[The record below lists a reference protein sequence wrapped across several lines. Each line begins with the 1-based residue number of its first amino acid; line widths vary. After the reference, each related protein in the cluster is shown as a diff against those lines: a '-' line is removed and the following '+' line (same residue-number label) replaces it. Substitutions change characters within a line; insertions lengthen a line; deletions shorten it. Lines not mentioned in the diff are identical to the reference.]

1 MDDFILLKRR
11 INMEEIDTSDY
22 KLDKHGR
29 KIKAHRLVFNKGE
42 DDGKKGVSEQMKKS
56 FDQFMQEH
64 TPDLTEE
71 QLNELVAEL
80 QEVLGKSDPAGKW
93 ISDFVHSDNP
103 KFAGKSKEKRKQMA
117 LAAYYA
123 KQRNEEAE
131 IEESNNTQKKFT
143 VVHYSPKTDRNVTKK
158 IKANSES
165 EVWDRLKAKG
175 INPVSVKEDHVAEGY
190 GVGWM
195 LRADPKLGAKVKAKT
210 DAAKLRQKYM
220 GKTSDEIE
228 KMRKEKAKQ
237 TNEALRLSPEAGK
250 KLSAAVASAA
260 KGGKVH
266 FQSTSVGKDGKK
278 TTEHGYTDSEGNR
291 VVTKVVKE
299 EEHMD
304 EALKGNQH
312 KIDKNKNGKID
323 AHDFKLLR
331 KEDRVEEMN
340 KPNKEV
346 PTKETTPPADKA
358 KKMWAIKPPA
368 RTEKPKLDVL
378 KKEEIEQIDELS
390 VDTLERYKR
399 KAGEQM
405 KQNTDATAT
414 HDRVAKP
421 GKEKVVA
428 KRIAGRSLAT
438 HKQVQQMYKQMNKEE
453 SSIEEAQ
460 SHQAKTTMKHID
472 NPTAGE
478 KKAAKDIKP
487 GIAGFRDRIAMLK
500 SAEARGALKKE
511 EAEQIDELSVGTL
524 SDYQKAASKSVAYG
538 GVDYKKDPN
547 KFMKRLKGYMTAH
560 DKINKKLAIKEPNLK
575 KEEVEQMDE
584 MWPGTAE
591 YKKKFPDTERTTGR
605 GERHDIEKTS
615 TGVKATRRY
624 STDDTT
630 EKPANAPKRGRGR
643 PKKDKFAEAVDFLMS
658 VNEDQFEELIA
669 EGFDAFFEAYERA
682 VTK

>member
-1 MDDFILLKRR
+1 
-11 INMEEIDTSDY
+11 MEEIDTSDY

-165 EVWDRLKAKG
+165 EVWDKLKAKG
-175 INPVSVKEDHVAEGY
+175 INPVSVKEEHVTEGY

-210 DAAKLRQKYM
+210 DAAKLLQKYM

-331 KEDRVEEMN
+331 KEE
-340 KPNKEV
+340 
-346 PTKETTPPADKA
+346 AD
-358 KKMWAIKPPA
+358 
-368 RTEKPKLDVL
+368 
-378 KKEEIEQIDELS
+378 EID
-390 VDTLERYKR
+390 
-399 KAGEQM
+399 
-405 KQNTDATAT
+405 
-414 HDRVAKP
+414 
-421 GKEKVVA
+421 
-428 KRIAGRSLAT
+428 
-438 HKQVQQMYKQMNKEE
+438 
-453 SSIEEAQ
+453 EAQ

-511 EAEQIDELSVGTL
+511 EAEQVDEAVSSSDAKTTAERLVKKTIATHGIANPRTASDHAKNAHAIEKTLDRASVARSPIHL
-524 SDYQKAASKSVAYG
+524 ANAHSDVKTVSAATRRHNVAQNMSGAERKAHKALQSGVVKHLQQHLDQHKQAFQNAAAKYASK
-538 GVDYKKDPN
+538 N
-547 KFMKRLKGYMTAH
+547 KT
-560 DKINKKLAIKEPNLK
+560 N
-575 KEEVEQMDE
+575 EEVEQMDE
-584 MWPGTAE
+584 MWPGTPE

-605 GERHDIEKTS
+605 GERHDIQKTS

-624 STDDTT
+624 SSDDTT

-669 EGFDAFFEAYERA
+669 EGFDAFFAAYERA

>member
-1 MDDFILLKRR
+1 
-11 INMEEIDTSDY
+11 MEEIDTSDY

-131 IEESNNTQKKFT
+131 IEEGNNTQKKFT

-175 INPVSVKEDHVAEGY
+175 INPVSVKEEHV
-190 GVGWM
+190 
-195 LRADPKLGAKVKAKT
+195 
-210 DAAKLRQKYM
+210 
-220 GKTSDEIE
+220 
-228 KMRKEKAKQ
+228 
-237 TNEALRLSPEAGK
+237 NEALRLSPEAGK

-472 NPTAGE
+472 KPTAGE

-500 SAEARGALKKE
+500 SAQARGALKKE

-669 EGFDAFFEAYERA
+669 EGFDAFFAAYERA

>member
-22 KLDKHGR
+22 KLDKRGR

-131 IEESNNTQKKFT
+131 IEEGNNTQKKFT

-175 INPVSVKEDHVAEGY
+175 INPVSVKEEHV
-190 GVGWM
+190 
-195 LRADPKLGAKVKAKT
+195 
-210 DAAKLRQKYM
+210 
-220 GKTSDEIE
+220 
-228 KMRKEKAKQ
+228 
-237 TNEALRLSPEAGK
+237 NEALRLSPEAGK

-472 NPTAGE
+472 KPTAGE

-500 SAEARGALKKE
+500 SAQARGALKKE
-511 EAEQIDELSVGTL
+511 EAEQIDELSVNTL
-524 SDYQKAASKSVAYG
+524 SDYKKAASKSIAYD
-538 GVDYKKDPN
+538 VDYSTNPN
-547 KFMKRLKGYMTAH
+547 KFMKRLKGYETAT
-560 DKINKKLAIKEPNLK
+560 DKINKKFAIKEPNLK
-575 KEEVEQMDE
+575 KEEAEQMDE
-584 MWPGTAE
+584 MWPGTPE

-605 GERHDIEKTS
+605 GERHDIQKTS
-615 TGVKATRRY
+615 SGVKATRRY

-643 PKKDKFAEAVDFLMS
+643 PKKDKFAEAIDFLMS
-658 VNEDQFEELIA
+658 ADEQQFEELIA

>member
-1 MDDFILLKRR
+1 
-11 INMEEIDTSDY
+11 ME
-22 KLDKHGR
+22 KK
-29 KIKAHRLVFNKGE
+29 KIKTDRIVFNKGE

-80 QEVLGKSDPAGKW
+80 QEVLGKDDPAGKW

-123 KQRNEEAE
+123 KQRNEEVEEIDELSKSTLGSYIKKSAMEYGRDKQLVGRESPSGMVKDARPEVRHKLKKRAAGIAKATDRLTKEEAE
-131 IEESNNTQKKFT
+131 IEEGNNTQKKFT

-158 IKANSES
+158 IRANSES
-165 EVWDRLKAKG
+165 EVWDKLKAKG
-175 INPVSVKEDHVAEGY
+175 INPVSVKEEHATE
-190 GVGWM
+190 
-195 LRADPKLGAKVKAKT
+195 
-210 DAAKLRQKYM
+210 
-220 GKTSDEIE
+220 
-228 KMRKEKAKQ
+228 Q

-331 KEDRVEEMN
+331 KEE
-340 KPNKEV
+340 
-346 PTKETTPPADKA
+346 AD
-358 KKMWAIKPPA
+358 
-368 RTEKPKLDVL
+368 
-378 KKEEIEQIDELS
+378 EID
-390 VDTLERYKR
+390 
-399 KAGEQM
+399 
-405 KQNTDATAT
+405 
-414 HDRVAKP
+414 
-421 GKEKVVA
+421 
-428 KRIAGRSLAT
+428 
-438 HKQVQQMYKQMNKEE
+438 
-453 SSIEEAQ
+453 EAQ

-500 SAEARGALKKE
+500 SAQARGALKKE
-511 EAEQIDELSVGTL
+511 EAEQVDEAVSSSDAKTTAERLVKKTIATHGITNPRTASDHAKNAHAIEKTLDRASVARSPIHLANAHSDVKTVSAATRRHNVAQNMSGAERKAHKTL
-524 SDYQKAASKSVAYG
+524 QAGVVKHLQQHLDQHKQAFQNAAAKYASK
-538 GVDYKKDPN
+538 N
-547 KFMKRLKGYMTAH
+547 KT
-560 DKINKKLAIKEPNLK
+560 N
-575 KEEVEQMDE
+575 EEVEQMDE
-584 MWPGTAE
+584 MWPGTPE

-605 GERHDIEKTS
+605 GERHDIQKTS
-615 TGVKATRRY
+615 SGVKATRRY
-624 STDDTT
+624 SSDDTT

-669 EGFDAFFEAYERA
+669 EGFDAFFAAYERA

>member
-1 MDDFILLKRR
+1 
-11 INMEEIDTSDY
+11 MEEIDTSDY

-131 IEESNNTQKKFT
+131 SVVEGLSKRDQKDVAAIRAAIERLESQLKQPNVDKAAIQQSIAHEKKRLVLYGQSMAEDNNTQKKFT

-175 INPVSVKEDHVAEGY
+175 INPVSVKEEHV
-190 GVGWM
+190 
-195 LRADPKLGAKVKAKT
+195 
-210 DAAKLRQKYM
+210 
-220 GKTSDEIE
+220 
-228 KMRKEKAKQ
+228 
-237 TNEALRLSPEAGK
+237 NEALRLSPEAGK

-472 NPTAGE
+472 KPTAGE

-487 GIAGFRDRIAMLK
+487 GIVGFRDRIAMLK
-500 SAEARGALKKE
+500 SAQARGALKKE
-511 EAEQIDELSVGTL
+511 EAEQIDELSVNTL
-524 SDYQKAASKSVAYG
+524 SDYKKAASKSIAYD
-538 GVDYKKDPN
+538 VDYSTNPN
-547 KFMKRLKGYMTAH
+547 KFMKRLKGYETAT
-560 DKINKKLAIKEPNLK
+560 DKINKKFAIKEPNLK
-575 KEEVEQMDE
+575 KEEAEQMDE
-584 MWPGTAE
+584 MWPGTPE

-605 GERHDIEKTS
+605 GERHDIQKTS
-615 TGVKATRRY
+615 SGVKATRRY

-643 PKKDKFAEAVDFLMS
+643 PKKDKFAEAIDFLMS
-658 VNEDQFEELIA
+658 ADEQQFEELIA

>member
-1 MDDFILLKRR
+1 
-11 INMEEIDTSDY
+11 MEEIDTSDY
-22 KLDKHGR
+22 KLDKRGR

-131 IEESNNTQKKFT
+131 IEEGNNTQKKFT

-175 INPVSVKEDHVAEGY
+175 INPVSVKEEHV
-190 GVGWM
+190 
-195 LRADPKLGAKVKAKT
+195 
-210 DAAKLRQKYM
+210 
-220 GKTSDEIE
+220 
-228 KMRKEKAKQ
+228 
-237 TNEALRLSPEAGK
+237 NEALRLSPEAGK

-453 SSIEEAQ
+453 SGIEEAQ

-472 NPTAGE
+472 KPTAGE

-500 SAEARGALKKE
+500 SAQARGALKKE

-669 EGFDAFFEAYERA
+669 EGFDAFFAAYERA

>member
-1 MDDFILLKRR
+1 
-11 INMEEIDTSDY
+11 MEEIDTSDY
-22 KLDKHGR
+22 KLDKRGR

-80 QEVLGKSDPAGKW
+80 QEVLGKDDPAGKW

-103 KFAGKSKEKRKQMA
+103 KFVGKSKEKRKQMA

-123 KQRNEEAE
+123 KQRNEEV
-131 IEESNNTQKKFT
+131 ESVVEGNNQKSFT

-175 INPVSVKEDHVAEGY
+175 INPVSVKEEHATE
-190 GVGWM
+190 
-195 LRADPKLGAKVKAKT
+195 
-210 DAAKLRQKYM
+210 
-220 GKTSDEIE
+220 
-228 KMRKEKAKQ
+228 Q

-472 NPTAGE
+472 KPTAGE

-500 SAEARGALKKE
+500 SAQARGALKKE
-511 EAEQIDELSVGTL
+511 EAEQIDELSVNTL
-524 SDYQKAASKSVAYG
+524 SDYKKAASKSIAYD
-538 GVDYKKDPN
+538 VDYSTNPN
-547 KFMKRLKGYMTAH
+547 KFMKRLKGYETAT
-560 DKINKKLAIKEPNLK
+560 DKINKKFAIKEPNLK
-575 KEEVEQMDE
+575 KEEAEQMDE
-584 MWPGTAE
+584 MWPGTPE

-605 GERHDIEKTS
+605 GERHDIQKTS
-615 TGVKATRRY
+615 SGVKATRRY

-643 PKKDKFAEAVDFLMS
+643 PKKDKFAEAIDFLMS
-658 VNEDQFEELIA
+658 ADEQQFEELIA

>member
-1 MDDFILLKRR
+1 
-11 INMEEIDTSDY
+11 ME
-22 KLDKHGR
+22 KK
-29 KIKAHRLVFNKGE
+29 KIKTDRIVFNKGE

-80 QEVLGKSDPAGKW
+80 QEVLGKDDPAGKW

-131 IEESNNTQKKFT
+131 IEEGNNTQKKFT

-175 INPVSVKEDHVAEGY
+175 INPVSVKEEHVTEGY

-195 LRADPKLGAKVKAKT
+195 LRADPKLGAKVKAKI
-210 DAAKLRQKYM
+210 DADKLRQKYM

-331 KEDRVEEMN
+331 KEE
-340 KPNKEV
+340 
-346 PTKETTPPADKA
+346 AD
-358 KKMWAIKPPA
+358 
-368 RTEKPKLDVL
+368 
-378 KKEEIEQIDELS
+378 EID
-390 VDTLERYKR
+390 
-399 KAGEQM
+399 
-405 KQNTDATAT
+405 
-414 HDRVAKP
+414 
-421 GKEKVVA
+421 
-428 KRIAGRSLAT
+428 
-438 HKQVQQMYKQMNKEE
+438 
-453 SSIEEAQ
+453 EAQ

-511 EAEQIDELSVGTL
+511 EAEQVDEAVSSSDAKTTAERLVKKTIATHGIANPRTASDHAKNAHAIEKTLDRASVARSPIHL
-524 SDYQKAASKSVAYG
+524 ANAHSDVKTVSAATRRHNVAQNMSGAERKAHKALQSGVVKHLQQHLDQHKQAFQNAAAKYASK
-538 GVDYKKDPN
+538 N
-547 KFMKRLKGYMTAH
+547 KT
-560 DKINKKLAIKEPNLK
+560 N
-575 KEEVEQMDE
+575 EEVEQMDE
-584 MWPGTAE
+584 MWPGTPE

-605 GERHDIEKTS
+605 GERHDIQKTS

-624 STDDTT
+624 SSDDTT

-658 VNEDQFEELIA
+658 VNEDQFEELIS
-669 EGFDAFFEAYERA
+669 EGFDAFFAAYERA

>member
-1 MDDFILLKRR
+1 
-11 INMEEIDTSDY
+11 ME
-22 KLDKHGR
+22 KK
-29 KIKAHRLVFNKGE
+29 KIKTDRIVFNKGE

-175 INPVSVKEDHVAEGY
+175 INPVSVKEEHATE
-190 GVGWM
+190 
-195 LRADPKLGAKVKAKT
+195 
-210 DAAKLRQKYM
+210 
-220 GKTSDEIE
+220 
-228 KMRKEKAKQ
+228 Q

-331 KEDRVEEMN
+331 KEE
-340 KPNKEV
+340 
-346 PTKETTPPADKA
+346 AD
-358 KKMWAIKPPA
+358 
-368 RTEKPKLDVL
+368 
-378 KKEEIEQIDELS
+378 EID
-390 VDTLERYKR
+390 
-399 KAGEQM
+399 
-405 KQNTDATAT
+405 
-414 HDRVAKP
+414 
-421 GKEKVVA
+421 
-428 KRIAGRSLAT
+428 
-438 HKQVQQMYKQMNKEE
+438 
-453 SSIEEAQ
+453 EAQ

-500 SAEARGALKKE
+500 SAQARGALKKE
-511 EAEQIDELSVGTL
+511 EAEQLGEDAYDRVSPEMTHHKLVDGKPNVPKKIDSRDIHLHHIGTGNPTAENAKYKVVAVGPKSKL
-524 SDYQKAASKSVAYG
+524 ASK
-538 GVDYKKDPN
+538 
-547 KFMKRLKGYMTAH
+547 H
-560 DKINKKLAIKEPNLK
+560 NLK
-575 KEEVEQMDE
+575 VGSTISGTHVNDHMDYGTGGGHVHVHTAKPKAHFMEEAKQMDE

-605 GERHDIEKTS
+605 GERHDIQKTS
-615 TGVKATRRY
+615 SGVKATRRY
-624 STDDTT
+624 SSDDTT

-669 EGFDAFFEAYERA
+669 EGFDAFFAAYERA

>member
-1 MDDFILLKRR
+1 
-11 INMEEIDTSDY
+11 MEEIDTSDY
-22 KLDKHGR
+22 KLDKRGR

-131 IEESNNTQKKFT
+131 IEEGNNTQKKFT

-175 INPVSVKEDHVAEGY
+175 INPVSVKEEHV
-190 GVGWM
+190 
-195 LRADPKLGAKVKAKT
+195 
-210 DAAKLRQKYM
+210 
-220 GKTSDEIE
+220 
-228 KMRKEKAKQ
+228 
-237 TNEALRLSPEAGK
+237 NEALRLSPEAGK

-472 NPTAGE
+472 KPTAGE

-500 SAEARGALKKE
+500 SAQARGALKKE
-511 EAEQIDELSVGTL
+511 EAEQIDELSVNTL
-524 SDYQKAASKSVAYG
+524 SDYKKAASKSIAYD
-538 GVDYKKDPN
+538 VDYSTNPN
-547 KFMKRLKGYMTAH
+547 KFMKRLKGYETAT
-560 DKINKKLAIKEPNLK
+560 DKINKKFAIKEPNLK
-575 KEEVEQMDE
+575 KEEAEQMDE
-584 MWPGTAE
+584 MWPGTPE

-605 GERHDIEKTS
+605 GERHDIQKTS
-615 TGVKATRRY
+615 SGVKATRRY

-643 PKKDKFAEAVDFLMS
+643 PKKDKFAEAIDFLMS
-658 VNEDQFEELIA
+658 ADEQQFEELIA

>member
-1 MDDFILLKRR
+1 
-11 INMEEIDTSDY
+11 ME
-22 KLDKHGR
+22 KK
-29 KIKAHRLVFNKGE
+29 KIKTDRIVFNKGE

-64 TPDLTEE
+64 TPNLTEE

-80 QEVLGKSDPAGKW
+80 QEVLGKDDPAGKW

-165 EVWDRLKAKG
+165 EVWDKLKAKG
-175 INPVSVKEDHVAEGY
+175 INPVSVKEEHVTEGY

-195 LRADPKLGAKVKAKT
+195 LRADPKLGAKVKANT

-220 GKTSDEIE
+220 GKTSDEIKKME
-228 KMRKEKAKQ
+228 KKSGQ

-331 KEDRVEEMN
+331 KEE
-340 KPNKEV
+340 
-346 PTKETTPPADKA
+346 AD
-358 KKMWAIKPPA
+358 
-368 RTEKPKLDVL
+368 
-378 KKEEIEQIDELS
+378 EID
-390 VDTLERYKR
+390 
-399 KAGEQM
+399 
-405 KQNTDATAT
+405 
-414 HDRVAKP
+414 
-421 GKEKVVA
+421 
-428 KRIAGRSLAT
+428 
-438 HKQVQQMYKQMNKEE
+438 
-453 SSIEEAQ
+453 EAQ

-500 SAEARGALKKE
+500 SAQARGALKKE
-511 EAEQIDELSVGTL
+511 EAEQLGEDAYDRVSPEMTHHKLVDGKPNVPKKIDSRDIHLHHIGTGNPTAENAKYKVVAVGPKSKL
-524 SDYQKAASKSVAYG
+524 ASK
-538 GVDYKKDPN
+538 
-547 KFMKRLKGYMTAH
+547 H
-560 DKINKKLAIKEPNLK
+560 NLK
-575 KEEVEQMDE
+575 VGSTISGTHVNDHMDYGTGGGHVHVHTAKPKAHFMEEAKQMDE

-605 GERHDIEKTS
+605 GERHDIQKTS
-615 TGVKATRRY
+615 SGVKATRRY
-624 STDDTT
+624 SSDDTT

-669 EGFDAFFEAYERA
+669 EGFDAFFAAYERA